1 MKSIINEI
9 KYDTNS
15 ATLLE
20 TINHTLQLLNGSVS
34 AYTNTVYQA
43 ASGEYFPHTKTDDD
57 EYILPLTPEEADK
70 YLHIWDAL

>member
-20 TINHTLQLLNGSVS
+20 TINHTLQLLNGSV
-34 AYTNTVYQA
+34 ATYTNTVYQA
-43 ASGEYFPHTKTDDD
+43 ANGEYFLLTKTDDD
-57 EYILPLTPEEADK
+57 EYILPLTPEEAHK

>member
-1 MKSIINEI
+1 MKSIINGI

-20 TINHTLQLLNGSVS
+20 TINHTLQLLNGSIA

-43 ASGEYFPHTKTDDD
+43 ANGEYFLHTKTDDD

-70 YLHIWDAL
+70 YLHIWDTL

>member
-20 TINHTLQLLNGSVS
+20 TINHTLQLLNGNVA

-43 ASGEYFPHTKTDDD
+43 ANGEYFLLTKTDDD

>member
-20 TINHTLQLLNGSVS
+20 TINHTLQLLNGSV
-34 AYTNTVYQA
+34 ATYTNTVYQA
-43 ASGEYFPHTKTDDD
+43 ANGEYFLLTKTDDD